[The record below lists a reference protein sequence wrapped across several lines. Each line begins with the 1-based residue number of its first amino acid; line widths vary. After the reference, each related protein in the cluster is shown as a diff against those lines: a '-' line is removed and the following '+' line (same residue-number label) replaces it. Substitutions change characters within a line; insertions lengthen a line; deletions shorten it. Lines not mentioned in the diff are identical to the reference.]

1 MKKMG
6 REYNFLKEKYYR
18 QLIPNLFTEISD
30 KLGNILDVIVV
41 GLLIGSSQLP
51 VLNLVAPFY
60 LASTMIY
67 ALYGQGGSLLAIKA
81 KSDRDDEKSNA
92 YFTYS
97 IVGALLSCLVYIL
110 FVFIFADPILK
121 LLNI

>member
-1 MKKMG
+1 MG

-60 LASTMIY
+60 
-67 ALYGQGGSLLAIKA
+67 
-81 KSDRDDEKSNA
+81 
-92 YFTYS
+92 
-97 IVGALLSCLVYIL
+97 
-110 FVFIFADPILK
+110 
-121 LLNI
+121 